1 MPVLLGI
8 AFGVVCALPML
19 HASRVSADG
28 AHGMGMGQLLAFC
41 LAPFMV
47 QQAVLVVVCVARP
60 AAVLPFGA
68 SAALSFLVVV
78 TACVLR
84 DWYRQG

>member
-8 AFGVVCALPML
+8 AFGLVCSVPML
-19 HASRVSADG
+19 YASRVSARG
-28 AHGMGMGQLLAFC
+28 AHGMGMGLLLACC

-47 QQAVLVVVCVARP
+47 QQAVLVVVRIAWP
-60 AAVLPFGA
+60 GAVLPFGA

-78 TACVLR
+78 TVCALR
-84 DWYRQG
+84 DWYRQN

>member
-1 MPVLLGI
+1 
-8 AFGVVCALPML
+8 
-19 HASRVSADG
+19 
-28 AHGMGMGQLLAFC
+28 
-41 LAPFMV
+41 V

-84 DWYRQG
+84 DWYGRG